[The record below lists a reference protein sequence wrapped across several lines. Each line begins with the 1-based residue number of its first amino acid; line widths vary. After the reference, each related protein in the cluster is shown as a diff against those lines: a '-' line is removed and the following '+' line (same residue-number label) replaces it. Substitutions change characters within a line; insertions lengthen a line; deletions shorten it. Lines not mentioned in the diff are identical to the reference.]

1 MVAKRIF
8 WAVCV
13 ALVAPSLAH
22 ALGLGDIRLSSAL
35 NQPLDAEIDLLN
47 ATPEELAGLQANL
60 ASRETFARYGLDY
73 PNFLSSVALT
83 RGKSASGRDVLK
95 ITSAETMTEP
105 FVSLLVEVN
114 WGRGRLVREYTVLL
128 DPPVFAPNTPRV
140 ADAAAPVT
148 ASPSAGSI
156 VRPAPAEQAPQPAAA
171 QASGSQ
177 DTYAVR
183 RGDSLSSIAQRLA
196 GSQNTN
202 QLMLGI
208 YRTNPEAFEGSM
220 NVLRAGSVLRIPDS
234 ASVQGIP
241 GSEAAAEVRRQF
253 ASWRGQSGAATGSGA
268 GRLRLVAPSE
278 AGAGG
283 GGATAAEVK
292 SLRDQLSRLE
302 GDLAQSKR
310 LLELR
315 NAELAALQK
324 QLAVAQAAAGT
335 RVTAAP
341 APAAVPAPA
350 PNPAPVTAPPTAVA
364 TPPTPL
370 LPAETTPV
378 PAEAAPPAA
387 AAAAETPPPA
397 EAPPVAAPPVEQPTR
412 ARVRDVENAGSSGPS
427 LLDTVSQLLSE
438 YWYVLAG
445 LLAVLAGL
453 LGYRKFAERRS
464 ASDFGDQF
472 AEPQM
477 SQDMPPPRAAEPASR
492 RTAAPAESRMVVE
505 ESADRE
511 QSSSARYSEDGASQT
526 ATLPG
531 SDSLDM
537 DPGATLSGDTGA
549 NLDNADPLAE
559 ADFHMAY
566 GLYDQAADLVRG
578 ATLREPQ
585 RLDLK
590 LKLVEVFFVWGNRNE
605 FVRLAKQI
613 HDSGEARG
621 TGDWEKIVIMGRQ
634 IAPEESMFSQSADS
648 PGIATAGVDL
658 DLAGGSDNRIDFD
671 VEGGPQEEVVDL
683 NLGAAS
689 YATEQ
694 ALGQDDLTQKATV
707 NFDIQPLRDNVSDNQ
722 GNTTRQMAPEFELP
736 GSDTVNRSIMED
748 SDAPTVEQPALRT
761 GSPTIREK
769 IDAAKRFTPEVDDQS
784 STTAEVAID
793 DLGLDIGDIEGLD
806 LPDDAGETPAEAP
819 TLIAGVDSESR
830 RMMAAAAERHETG
843 ATATLAALDGASAMN
858 LDFEVGEKTVETP
871 AMATNGGRA
880 PSVDHGFDLDSET
893 AITKG
898 PAIGDTMIGNTL
910 VVADDLTLPPLEP
923 VTMSEVGTKLDLARA
938 YVDMGDP
945 DGARNILQEVLQEG
959 SMSQKQEAQRL
970 LDSIPG

>member
-47 ATPEELAGLQANL
+47 ATPEELAGLKANL

-73 PNFLSSVALT
+73 PNFLSSVALG
-83 RGKSASGRDVLK
+83 RGKSANGRDVLK
-95 ITSAETMTEP
+95 VTSAETMTEP

-156 VRPAPAEQAPQPAAA
+156 VRPTPAEQAPEPAAA
-171 QASGSQ
+171 PGPSSEES
-177 DTYAVR
+177 YAVR
-183 RGDSLSSIAQRLA
+183 RGDSLSRIVQRLA
-196 GSQNTN
+196 GSRNTD

-208 YRTNPEAFEGSM
+208 YRNNPEAFDGSM

-234 ASVQGIP
+234 AKVQAIP
-241 GSEAAAEVRRQF
+241 GGEAAAEVRRQF
-253 ASWRGQSGAATGSGA
+253 ASWRGQSASTSGSVA

-283 GGATAAEVK
+283 GTGGGATAAEVK
-292 SLRDQLSRLE
+292 SLRDQLTQLE

-315 NAELAALQK
+315 NGELAALQK
-324 QLAVAQAAAGT
+324 QLALAQAAAGA
-335 RVTAAP
+335 RVTT
-341 APAAVPAPA
+341 PAPA
-350 PNPAPVTAPPTAVA
+350 PVVPVPA
-364 TPPTPL
+364 
-370 LPAETTPV
+370 
-378 PAEAAPPAA
+378 PAEAAPTAEAPIPV
-387 AAAAETPPPA
+387 AETPVA
-397 EAPPVAAPPVEQPTR
+397 EAPVVEAPVR
-412 ARVRDVENAGSSGPS
+412 ARVRDASTAGSSGPTI
-427 LLDTVSQLLSE
+427 LDSVTELVSE
-438 YWYVLAG
+438 YWYVLVG
-445 LLAVLAGL
+445 LLALLAGL
-453 LGYRKFAERRS
+453 FGYRKFAEQRS
-464 ASDFGDQF
+464 ASDLDDQF
-472 AEPQM
+472 AEPEMLQEM
-477 SQDMPPPRAAEPASR
+477 APLRSAEPVSR
-492 RTAAPAESRMVVE
+492 RTPAPAESRMVVE
-505 ESADRE
+505 ESAGRE
-511 QSSSARYSEDGASQT
+511 PSASGRDSDYGASQT
-526 ATLPG
+526 AALPG

-549 NLDNADPLAE
+549 NLDTSDPLAE

-578 ATLREPQ
+578 ATVREPQ

-605 FVRLAKQI
+605 FVRLAQQI
-613 HDSGEARG
+613 DESGEARG

-634 IAPEESMFSQSADS
+634 IAPEEPMFSQSADS
-648 PGIATAGVDL
+648 PGIAAAGVDL
-658 DLAGGSDNRIDFD
+658 DLAGGDGNRIDFD
-671 VEGGPQEEVVDL
+671 VAGEPDDEVVDL
-683 NLGAAS
+683 DLGATPQA
-689 YATEQ
+689 AEQ
-694 ALGQDDLTQKATV
+694 TLGESELTQQATV
-707 NFDIQPLRDNVSDNQ
+707 NFDIQTARDSP
-722 GNTTRQMAPEFELP
+722 GNTTRQMAPEFEQP
-736 GSDTVNRSIMED
+736 ESDTVNRSLMD
-748 SDAPTVEQPALRT
+748 DGDAPTVEQPALRT

-769 IDAAKRFTPEVDDQS
+769 IDAAKRFTPVVEDES

-793 DLGLDIGDIEGLD
+793 DLGLDIGEIEGLD
-806 LPDDAGETPAEAP
+806 LPDDGGEVAAGAP
-819 TLIAGVDSESR
+819 TLVAGLDLESR
-830 RMMAAAAERHETG
+830 RMMADAAERQEAG

-871 AMATNGGRA
+871 AVSSNGSRG
-880 PSVDHGFDLDSET
+880 PSVDHGFDLDSQT

-898 PAIGDTMIGNTL
+898 PAIGDTM
-910 VVADDLTLPPLEP
+910 VADDLTLPPLEP

-945 DGARNILQEVLQEG
+945 EGARNILQEVLQEG